1 MLTMSGDLYACW
13 DQNGSTR
20 GDPLYVP
27 IGAAEPDIP
36 FVSEIIRG
44 RARKSMHTAVPVV
57 PAWVC
62 HGELPSSGNAPF
74 YGL

>member
-1 MLTMSGDLYACW
+1 MSGDLYACW

-27 IGAAEPDIP
+27 IVAAEPDIP

-44 RARKSMHTAVPVV
+44 SPENRCILLCRVV

-62 HGELPSSGNAPF
+62 HPALPSSGNAPF